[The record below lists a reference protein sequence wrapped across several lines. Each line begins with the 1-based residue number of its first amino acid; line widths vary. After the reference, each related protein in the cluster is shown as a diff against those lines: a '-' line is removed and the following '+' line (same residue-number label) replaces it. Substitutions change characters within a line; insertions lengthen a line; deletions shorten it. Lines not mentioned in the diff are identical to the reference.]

1 MRSGAKWLGLPF
13 LNKLGDNMK
22 FKHGL
27 VTAGCLAAMGL
38 AGTAQAVQ
46 VAGELLEVYGN
57 FYPQYQ
63 ITSFADGSTGTQQS
77 PMTAGLNTPATATT
91 APTKANVTQLN
102 WVNSYI
108 GFKGQKAFGEITA
121 GYDLQ
126 GVTMASTT
134 TDATAAT
141 ANLWGAARDAFVF
154 VAHKK
159 FGTLQLGQMDTIYK
173 EFGDRVR
180 LLGTSSSNFTSTSSI
195 VSGVT
200 WKGATGAGTTSFNT
214 RINGQVRW
222 ISPNWSGVEV
232 GVSIRPDPARTTTTD
247 ASLSAMGIRWS
258 NDKYYVG
265 LAQEVHNDYRTV
277 SGTTAADA
285 GTTIFSVGPRSKDTA
300 TRLSFGYT
308 AEKYKLGADFSS
320 LKYTEDATAVGNFS
334 SYDTTGWQVTG
345 EYSVNPQI
353 TVGGN
358 YGQNA
363 AGSCSLLGVTTCSTN
378 GLGGSM
384 LSLGARYDYDK
395 NIGFFA
401 LYGKSAVNSAAV
413 LAGGNVGGDVTNVA
427 LGLQVKF

>member
-1 MRSGAKWLGLPF
+1 
-13 LNKLGDNMK
+13 MK
-22 FKHGL
+22 FKFGL
-27 VTAGCLAAMGL
+27 VTAGCLAAMGS
-38 AGTAQAVQ
+38 AHAVQ

-63 ITSFADGSTGTQQS
+63 ITSFGDGATGTQQS
-77 PMTAGLNTPATATT
+77 TMTTGLTTPATPTTATT
-91 APTKANVTQLN
+91 KPNVTQVN
-102 WVNSYI
+102 WVNSYL
-108 GFKGQKAFGEITA
+108 GFKGQKAFSDITA

-134 TDATAAT
+134 TDATAST

-195 VSGVT
+195 VSDVT
-200 WKGATGAGTTSFNT
+200 WKAPTANAAGTTSFNT

-232 GVSIRPDPARTTTTD
+232 GVSIRPDPARTATTD

-258 NDKYYVG
+258 NNKYYVG

-277 SGTTAADA
+277 SGTNTVVSAAN
-285 GTTIFSVGPRSKDTA
+285 IFSVSPRSKDTA

-308 AEKYKLGADFSS
+308 AEKYKLGADFSN
-320 LKYTEDATAVGNFS
+320 LKYTEDATSAGDFS
-334 SYDTTGWQVTG
+334 SYETTGWQVSG
-345 EYSVNPQI
+345 EYSVNKEI

-363 AGSCSLLGVTTCSTN
+363 AGSCSLLGATTCSTN

-384 LSLGARYDYDK
+384 MSLGARYDYDK

-401 LYGKSAVNSAAV
+401 LYGQSMVNSAAV
-413 LAGGNVGGDVTNVA
+413 LAKGNVGGNVTNVA